1 MEKPS
6 KLFGHPNTSMK
17 VHLKIIPIFPVSNL
31 WGLSAFSI
39 SICCMNCGPVSTWE
53 KCSCCFSEGLREL
66 KCPEPCRQRECGSLS
81 SSPPE
86 RKVPSKRQVPKNL
99 EINAPHSINDG
110 RYRRQPSRYVAQS
123 CLTFYNPM
131 DCSTPGLPVPH
142 HLPKFAQVHVHC
154 IGDAIQPSHPLMLSS
169 PSALNPSQDQGLF
182 QWVHCSH
189 QMTEILEFQLQHQSF
204 PTSIQSWFSFRLTGL
219 ISVLRDFQESSPAP
233 QFEGINSLVLCFFIV

>member
-142 HLPKFAQVHVHC
+142 HLPKFAQVHVCC
-154 IGDAIQPSHPLMLSS
+154 ISAVLS
-169 PSALNPSQDQGLF
+169 F
-182 QWVHCSH
+182 V
-189 QMTEILEFQLQHQSF
+189 
-204 PTSIQSWFSFRLTGL
+204 
-219 ISVLRDFQESSPAP
+219 V
-233 QFEGINSLVLCFFIV
+233 V